1 MDRRELMGMGV
12 GAAAAGLLPSS
23 PAVARSAE
31 RTTKS
36 ADALRALAAKALE
49 THRPQIAHR
58 DVVALADF
66 SEPSW
71 RRRFHL
77 IDMKQGAIVS
87 LLVAHGRGSDPRH
100 TGRVESFSNTPGSN
114 ATSAG
119 AYRTADI
126 YVGKHGKSLRLD
138 GLDAANEN
146 AQARAIVI
154 HGAWYVGEAMLQR
167 FGKLGRS
174 EGCFAFAAD
183 DLDVVLDRLA
193 EGRLIYAG
201 KF

>member
-1 MDRRELMGMGV
+1 MDRRELMGLGV

-23 PAVARSAE
+23 PAVARAAE
-31 RTTKS
+31 NTIKS

-49 THRPQIAHR
+49 THRAEIAHC

-71 RRRFHL
+71 RKRFHL
-77 IDMKQGAIVS
+77 IDMKQGAIAS
-87 LLVAHGRGSDPRH
+87 FLVAHGRGSDPQH
-100 TGRVESFSNTPGSN
+100 SGRVERFSNAPGSN
-114 ATSAG
+114 ATSSG

-138 GLDAANEN
+138 GLETANEN
-146 AQARAIVI
+146 AQARAIVV

-183 DLDVVLDRLA
+183 DLEIVLDRLA
-193 EGRLIYAG
+193 AGRLIYAG